1 MVSGTFPD
9 YALENHFEHTFD
21 RPTCRHLMVDNV
33 PIRSELIDGYT
44 IEGWSRAA
52 VQTYWRLAELKLNFD
67 LGAQPW
73 DFIGTPITFVTHT
86 HLDHIAALPLYVSR
100 RRMMQMD
107 PPVVYLPDSAI
118 DPAWKL
124 LKAFVQLDRGAMPCH
139 LEPIR
144 DGDEIEIGR
153 EWLVTALRTRH
164 TIDSVGYLVEQRRQK
179 LRPEFLGLS
188 GQEIRDLKLAGKEI
202 TSETKIPIF
211 AYTGDTAP
219 EGLDDNPEMYDAKI
233 LITEMTFVAPMH
245 RKEKIHKHGH
255 MHLEDIVARRDRF
268 RNEAILASHFSTRC
282 TDDQVKR
289 WVHQRLPDGL
299 DGRLRLW
306 L

>member
-1 MVSGTFPD
+1 
-9 YALENHFEHTFD
+9 
-21 RPTCRHLMVDNV
+21 
-33 PIRSELIDGYT
+33 
-44 IEGWSRAA
+44 
-52 VQTYWRLAELKLNFD
+52 
-67 LGAQPW
+67 
-73 DFIGTPITFVTHT
+73 
-86 HLDHIAALPLYVSR
+86 
-100 RRMMQMD
+100 
-107 PPVVYLPDSAI
+107 
-118 DPAWKL
+118 
-124 LKAFVQLDRGAMPCH
+124 MPCH